1 MMLIAGTVPVK
12 GLPLTMGKVGSEG
25 EFLVVDGHPV
35 PCTQGTGAMIKA
47 ALVTTEY
54 LKLEPPQVLVA
65 GDTGQGN
72 GSREIYEYLIQKV
85 AEISPEVLA
94 LHYCLPDM
102 ALTRRLCESVRGCA
116 KRPMMIADA
125 GSMYAAKAAGLAL
138 EFDIFTPDATEMA
151 FLADPEATHP
161 AYIARHLFDTDISQT
176 PKLVAAAYEHK
187 DAAKLL
193 LELGDPSEAYLLKHQ
208 EALSEVVPNDS
219 LLKMFYAERVYQLQ
233 IGRNYFPEKIAS
245 ELLPDSVPNLPE
257 RIKMSSTFWGRF
269 RIRRKSI
276 NFLRDLDSLILTS
289 RHPWPEPLDAFDNTI
304 RSADQ
309 TSKIIP
315 VGKSFILRYAEILV
329 HVRSILL
336 AAMIERY
343 RGSHEG
349 QLPES
354 LDVLVPT
361 YSEAIPSDPFTKNN
375 LLYKHDEK
383 GYIVYSA
390 FVNRKDDNGSI
401 NMKTK
406 GEIPLDLGYRIGVRL
421 QKK

>member
-35 PCTQGTGAMIKA
+35 PCTQGTGAMIRA

-85 AEISPEVLA
+85 AELSPEVLA

-193 LELGDPSEAYLLKHQ
+193 LVKGATDYVVRGGDILATIAEPDVPALEAIGGTGDTITGLVSAFAYAGLEPQ
-208 EALSEVVPNDS
+208 EAAIIAARSNRMAGE
-219 LLKMFYAERVYQLQ
+219 FAEATPATRVSQVISQ
-233 IGRNYFPEKIAS
+233 FP
-245 ELLPDSVPNLPE
+245 
-257 RIKMSSTFWGRF
+257 
-269 RIRRKSI
+269 
-276 NFLRDLDSLILTS
+276 
-289 RHPWPEPLDAFDNTI
+289 
-304 RSADQ
+304 
-309 TSKIIP
+309 
-315 VGKSFILRYAEILV
+315 
-329 HVRSILL
+329 
-336 AAMIERY
+336 
-343 RGSHEG
+343 
-349 QLPES
+349 
-354 LDVLVPT
+354 
-361 YSEAIPSDPFTKNN
+361 
-375 LLYKHDEK
+375 
-383 GYIVYSA
+383 IVYKEHLCQWGG
-390 FVNRKDDNGSI
+390 VCYIEGGS
-401 NMKTK
+401 N
-406 GEIPLDLGYRIGVRL
+406 D
-421 QKK
+421 